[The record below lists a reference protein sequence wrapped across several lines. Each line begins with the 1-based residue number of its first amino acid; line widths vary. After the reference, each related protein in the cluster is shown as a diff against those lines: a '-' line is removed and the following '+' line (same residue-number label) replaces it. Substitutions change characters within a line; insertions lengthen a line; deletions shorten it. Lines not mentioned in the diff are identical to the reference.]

1 MTKQCIKCKL
11 HLNKSLYFKKAA
23 SPDGLQY
30 TCKGCSL
37 KQQRQWRLDNPDKY
51 KEQNKRRKVKT
62 PAQSKKAKLR
72 SKKSRHEM
80 SDKYIRELICKRT
93 FLDKDQIPDEMVKMW
108 RLNLKLK
115 RALNLNPELKNTD

>member
-11 HLNKSLYFKKAA
+11 HLNKSLYFKKSA

-37 KQQRQWRLDNPDKY
+37 KHQRQWRLDNPNKY
-51 KEQNKRRKVKT
+51 KEQNKRRKAKT

-93 FLDKDQIPDEMVKMW
+93 FLDKDKIPDEMVKMW

-115 RALNLNPELKNTD
+115 RALNLTPELKNTD